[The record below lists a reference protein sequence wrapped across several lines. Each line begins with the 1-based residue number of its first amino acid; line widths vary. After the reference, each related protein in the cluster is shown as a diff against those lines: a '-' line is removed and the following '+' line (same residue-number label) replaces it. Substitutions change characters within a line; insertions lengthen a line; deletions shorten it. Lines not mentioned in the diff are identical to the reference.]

1 MCAITSHLRVNSGNF
16 PRVVATHVEAY
27 SGVSGHIAN
36 NSGSI
41 FRQISVIS
49 QHCRRQVIIMGGVH
63 SRRTG
68 PGKIDKERCKLK
80 ICCLTFQMTF
90 DIVLTSF
97 VIYNFST
104 LNILCFYF
112 QFRFRVNPLAP
123 SKGGYF
129 ILSLKSEKIKVV
141 NADTS
146 EITLLNQIIR
156 RHTKILSEG
165 WERHMTWAFQLGE

>member
-97 VIYNFST
+97 VIYHFST
-104 LNILCFYF
+104 TGCPKKMVARFFTASCFPLC
-112 QFRFRVNPLAP
+112 LLC
-123 SKGGYF
+123 G
-129 ILSLKSEKIKVV
+129 LSS
-141 NADTS
+141 
-146 EITLLNQIIR
+146 
-156 RHTKILSEG
+156 
-165 WERHMTWAFQLGE
+165 